1 MKPIEEP
8 SALIS
13 HELKVA
19 TFKPMVPLTPRSG
32 RPRVDGKY
40 LRVGN
45 ERYWAKA
52 VTYGSFAQN
61 DAGEPFPSLPQLK
74 DDFAQMREA
83 GINTVR
89 LYSPPSDRIADAAA
103 DAGLLLVPDI
113 CWGMRRCELDDA
125 DRVRFTFDWVRGHAK
140 RLADHPGILMFSIGN
155 EIPPLMV
162 RWYGRERIE
171 KFVHSLYDAVK
182 EEAPHSLVTYCNH
195 PPTEYVHLPFLD
207 VVSHNIYL
215 ERENDFRKYLAR
227 LQTLA
232 GNRPLFISELGLDS
246 RKHGLEKQ
254 AEAIDWQL
262 RAVFEK
268 GLCGAAVYAWT
279 DQWSIFHHDIEGW
292 DFGLTDVARNPK
304 PALEAVRR
312 IYTGGLYNMRR
323 KPWPRVSVVVAVY
336 NGAKTLDNC
345 LRSLGKLNYPDY
357 EVIVIDDG
365 SKDHT
370 PQIVTRH
377 GVRSIRVDNGGLS
390 RARNLGI
397 EAATGS
403 IVAFID
409 SDAYADEDW
418 LFNLVSTMEEHGAA
432 GVGGPNLTPPED
444 GFVAQCVDHAPG
456 NPTHVLLDDETA
468 EHVPGCNMAFRKDAL
483 QAINMFDPT
492 HRAAGDDVDVCWKL
506 LVREQ
511 KIAFSPSAVVWHHRR
526 PTVKG
531 FLRQQRGYGYA
542 EAHLKR
548 RYPGRFNVFGDLVWR
563 GAVYDSPQSK
573 LRAHGV
579 PLLFKPVVYQGL
591 FGGGMFQSIYQP
603 FLNWWFQ
610 VFTTSEWQVLSWCVL
625 GSGLLG
631 LVLDPITGA
640 LLLALAA
647 AMIATTI
654 GVAMIP
660 AWHALQTQAWQ
671 GSQKVKGFLL
681 VTMLHLLQPLVRAA
695 GYLRGL
701 WETRDQPPPT
711 PPVERVWGNLTQR
724 QDWLDRVQEHL
735 QSCGWIAKPSEP
747 WADTDIDIDGP
758 GPCRVTICSAY
769 EEELERGRHY
779 VRFRVEAKC
788 KRVLPLLWTML
799 LLVPG
804 LFVLFPYL
812 LPMAL
817 PWGFAVKRLAD
828 ARRFMITAV
837 AQLAAECAEGLN
849 MPKVQDA

>member
-1 MKPIEEP
+1 MHENATVIEAERERSLSP
-8 SALIS
+8 SDSGSLW
-13 HELKVA
+13 
-19 TFKPMVPLTPRSG
+19 VPG
-32 RPRVDGKY
+32 RPAVDGKY
-40 LRVGN
+40 LRVG
-45 ERYWAKA
+45 EDRFWVKA
-52 VTYGSFAQN
+52 VTYGSFAPN
-61 DAGEPFPSLPQLK
+61 DDGEPFPPLPQLR
-74 DDFAQMREA
+74 DDFARMRDA

-89 LYSPPSDRIADAAA
+89 LYGPPSDRIADAAA
-103 DAGLLLVPDI
+103 DVGLFLIPDI
-113 CWGMRRCELDDA
+113 CWGMRRCELDDPNL
-125 DRVRFTFDWVRGHAK
+125 VRFTFDWTRGHAK
-140 RLADHPGILMFSIGN
+140 RLADHPAMLMFSIGN

-162 RWYGRERIE
+162 RWYGRKRIE
-171 KFVHSLYDAVK
+171 SFVHDLYQTVK
-182 EEAPHSLVTYCNH
+182 EQAPHSLVTYCNH
-195 PPTEYVHLPFLD
+195 PPTEYVNLPFLD
-207 VVSHNIYL
+207 VVSYNIYL
-215 ERENDFRKYLAR
+215 ERETDFRKYLAR

-246 RKHGLEKQ
+246 RKHGTEKQ
-254 AEAIDWQL
+254 AEVLDWQL

-279 DQWSIFHHDIEGW
+279 DQWSIFQHAIEGW
-292 DFGLTDVARNPK
+292 DFGLTDADRWPK
-304 PALEAVRR
+304 PALATVRR
-312 IYTGGLYNMRR
+312 IYCGSLYQMR
-323 KPWPRVSVVVAVY
+323 KTPWPRVSVVVAVY

-345 LRSLGKLNYPDY
+345 LRSLRRLNYPDY
-357 EVIVIDDG
+357 EIIVIDDG

-418 LFNLVSTMEEHGAA
+418 LFNLVTTLEEHNAA

-444 GFVAQCVDHAPG
+444 GFVALCVDHAPG

-483 QAINMFDPT
+483 QRINMFDPT

-506 LVREQ
+506 LVREE

-531 FLRQQRGYGYA
+531 FLKQQRGYGYA

-563 GAVYDSPQSK
+563 GAVYDSPQTAM
-573 LRAHGV
+573 RAHGV

-610 VFTTSEWQVLSWCVL
+610 IFTTAEWQMLSWCVL
-625 GSGLLG
+625 AAGVLG
-631 LVLDPITGA
+631 LMMSPLSGA
-640 LLLALAA
+640 ILLSLAT
-647 AMIATTI
+647 AMIATTV

-660 AWHALQTQAWQ
+660 ASHAVKTHRWRGLQRA
-671 GSQKVKGFLL
+671 KGFLL
-681 VTMLHLLQPLVRAA
+681 VTTMHILQPLVRAA

-701 WETRDQPPPT
+701 WDTRGAPDPT
-711 PPVERVWGNLTQR
+711 PPVERVWGNLAQR
-724 QDWLDRVQEHL
+724 QEWLDRLQDHL
-735 QSCGWIAKPSEP
+735 RACGWICKPSEP
-747 WADTDIDIDGP
+747 WSETDIDVEGP
-758 GPCRVTICSAY
+758 GPCRVTLCSTY
-769 EEELERGRHY
+769 EENLEKGRHY
-779 VRFRVEAKC
+779 VRFRVEAKR
-788 KRVLPLLWTML
+788 KRILPLLWTML
-799 LLVPG
+799 TLALP
-804 LFVLFPYL
+804 LFVLFPFL
-812 LPMAL
+812 LPLAL
-817 PWGFAVKRLAD
+817 PWAFAVKRLAD
-828 ARRFMITAV
+828 ARRFMIAAV
-837 AQLAAECAEGLN
+837 AQLASECAEGLN
-849 MPKVQDA
+849 MPKVENP